1 MRFSG
6 GRIPNLERTQQLDR
20 KFVEEARLDH
30 QEVKDQRNA
39 QLTVCRA
46 VRKIV
51 VLSSSDPH
59 PRTFY
64 LTYIPIYTYADR
76 LSGVLSDIYS
86 GILSDILSRIL
97 SYIQWGIFSDIL
109 SGIQFYL
116 NLSDIHSYILS
127 VLIIVTFMWHSTWHI
142 FRHFILHF
150 LWHSTWH
157 PICNRFAILSAMCSG
172 PGVPG
177 CIRSSRSRS
186 GLCVPSCIRSLRYC
200 SATSWQE

>member
-64 LTYIPIYTYADR
+64 LTYVYIYIHTYADR

-97 SYIQWGIFSDIL
+97 SYIQ
-109 SGIQFYL
+109 
-116 NLSDIHSYILS
+116 
-127 VLIIVTFMWHSTWHI
+127 
-142 FRHFILHF
+142 
-150 LWHSTWH
+150 
-157 PICNRFAILSAMCSG
+157 
-172 PGVPG
+172 
-177 CIRSSRSRS
+177 
-186 GLCVPSCIRSLRYC
+186 
-200 SATSWQE
+200 